1 MIMTSS
7 ISRLAL
13 TAITALM
20 VVTPSLAS
28 AQSQKEYGYTRPL
41 GAVGQSPS
49 SIAYATRNDTPYSQA
64 LYCLASRGGQSPAVA
79 VGRISDMTGKYDLDS
94 GARVTQGASLMAI
107 SALGKA
113 GISVVERLDSTISEI
128 ELAYAK
134 DHLLSDS
141 PELAGKDPNNYRRVY
156 RGQIAGSRY
165 YIVGGVTELNNN
177 IRSSGFQGVAGYKD
191 KDKLN
196 ATGQITAR
204 DHVMNVA
211 VDLRLVDTR
220 SQQVVQTVS
229 YQKQIMG
236 KEFDASLG
244 GSSER
249 YGLGINGGAGRLEPL
264 QSAVRAM
271 IELGVYELVAPLK
284 GSGGSCQ

>member
-1 MIMTSS
+1 
-7 ISRLAL
+7 
-13 TAITALM
+13 
-20 VVTPSLAS
+20 V
-28 AQSQKEYGYTRPL
+28 
-41 GAVGQSPS
+41 GAAGQGQ
-49 SIAYATRNDTPYSQA
+49 IAYATHNNTPYSQA
-64 LYCLASRGGQSPAVA
+64 LYCLTSRGGKSPNVA

-107 SALGKA
+107 TALGKA

-156 RGQIAGSRY
+156 RGQIAGSQY

-191 KDKLN
+191 NNKLSAN
-196 ATGQITAR
+196 AQLSAR

-220 SQQVVQTVS
+220 SQQVIQSVS
-229 YQKQIMG
+229 YQKQILG
-236 KEFDASLG
+236 KEFDAGLG
-244 GSSER
+244 GGDDR
-249 YGLGINGGAGRLEPL
+249 YALGLSGGAGRLEPL
-264 QSAVRAM
+264 QSAVRSM
-271 IELGVYELVAPLK
+271 IELGVYELISPLK
-284 GSGGSCQ
+284 GSGGSCG